1 MANATS
7 APSISGVNKAPPRH
21 GERHTLSPETELRL
35 ELSSNTTATLTLLQ
49 GSAEVFGAEMALERP
64 YTLAGN
70 NKIAIFTWHGCV
82 LDVELDNENKQLD
95 ISYTSDE
102 TVANIA
108 FVNTHAQLEALRDE
122 AWNDIS
128 NNSESKSNGPRVMLV
143 GPADCGKSSLSRIL
157 LAYGTF
163 YSFGFFLP
171 SSFCNFFFSEIF
183 DYKIIGKS
191 DIMN

>member
-171 SSFCNFFFSEIF
+171 SSFCNFFFF
-183 DYKIIGKS
+183 RKF
-191 DIMN
+191 